1 MSVEVGTILE
11 GRVEGITNF
20 GAFVNVGDGKTGLV
34 HISEVATAYVKD
46 IREFLTEGQTVRVKV
61 MSVEPNGKIALSI
74 KKAIEA
80 ERPARPRTNS
90 TRPTRPME
98 FDFSRKRESTGDS
111 FEDLLLQFKHDS
123 DERMQSM
130 KRGNEPRRTNRR
142 ANN

>member
-1 MSVEVGTILE
+1 MSVEVGAILE

-20 GAFVNVGDGKTGLV
+20 GAFVNIGDGKTGLV

-61 MSVEPNGKIALSI
+61 MSLEPGGKIALSI
-74 KKAIEA
+74 KKAIRE
-80 ERPARPRTNS
+80 ERPARPKS
-90 TRPTRPME
+90 APTGRPME

-130 KRGNEPRRTNRR
+130 KRGNEPRRTSRR
-142 ANN
+142 GNN